1 MIGKRYIEKIINTFT
16 TFSDRNRVF
25 ILSIFVGIISGLA
38 AIVLKSAVH
47 FTQSM
52 LQNAFP
58 ENTYN
63 YLYLAFPLI
72 GISLTV
78 LYIKFFV
85 KDDLSHGVSKILYSI
100 ARENGKLKA
109 HHTYSSIISSTLT
122 VGFGGSVGLEAPITL
137 TGSAIGSQLGSLFK
151 LNNKSVIT
159 LVACGSTAAVAAI
172 FNAPVAGVVFAI
184 EVLMLDLTTA
194 SIVPLLISAV
204 TATSISYIILGHG
217 IMFSSTRDVVNFEM
231 TKLPFYVILGIFTGL
246 YTVYFMRLSGRIEQ
260 FFKKIKKTYMRILT
274 GGILLSILI
283 FFFPSLYGEGY
294 NSITA
299 ILQDNI
305 NKLFINS
312 PFYSFRHDEYLLLAF
327 LFALLMLKTLATA
340 FTTGAGGIGG
350 VFAPSLFLGSIAG
363 CFLAIL
369 LNTLFDLEVSVFN
382 FTLAGMA
389 GVMGSAMKAPL
400 TAVFLI
406 AEISGGY
413 QLIVPLILT
422 VIVSYAVIYPFE
434 QFSVYTKNLA
444 KEGNLI
450 THHKDKHALSKMDVK
465 DLIENNFTTL
475 DPNSTLRDLVNTIAH
490 SNRNIFPLVDEN
502 RKFHGIVILDDIRQI
517 IFEPEKYDTVMA
529 KDLSFFPAVFTN
541 PDELIADVTVK
552 FKESGLYNMIV
563 LDEDNVYYGFVSRAN
578 LFSKYREIVE
588 EISED

>member
-1 MIGKRYIEKIINTFT
+1 MDKLVDG
-16 TFSDRNRVF
+16 FSKFSNRNRVF
-25 ILSIFVGIISGLA
+25 ILSIFVGIIAALA

-47 FTQSM
+47 FTQSI

-58 ENTYN
+58 EDTYN
-63 YLYLAFPLI
+63 YLYLAFPII

-78 LYIKFFV
+78 LYIKLFV
-85 KDDLSHGVSKILYSI
+85 KDDLSHGVSKILYAI
-100 ARENGKLKA
+100 ARKNGKLKA
-109 HHTYSSIISSTLT
+109 HHMYSSIISSTLT

-151 LNNKSVIT
+151 LSNKSVIT

-194 SIVPLLISAV
+194 SLVPLLISAV
-204 TATSISYIILGHG
+204 TATSTSYLILGRG
-217 IMFSSTRDVVNFEM
+217 IMFNSTHVLNFEM
-231 TKLPFYVILGIFTGL
+231 DKLPFYIILGIFTGL
-246 YTVYFMRLSGRIEQ
+246 YSIYFMRVSGKIEN
-260 FFKKIKKTYMRILT
+260 FFSKIKKTYLRILI
-274 GGILLSILI
+274 GGVSLSILI
-283 FFFPSLYGEGY
+283 FFFPSFYGEGY
-294 NSITA
+294 GSIIA
-299 ILQDNI
+299 IMQDNI
-305 NKLFINS
+305 HKLFINS
-312 PFYSFRHDEYLLLAF
+312 PFYFFQYNEWLLLAF
-327 LFALLMLKTLATA
+327 LFMLLMLKTFATA

-369 LNTLFDLEVSVFN
+369 LNTVFDLEVSVLN

-389 GVMGSAMKAPL
+389 GIMGSVMKAPL

-422 VIVSYAVIYPFE
+422 VIVSNAVIHPFE
-434 QFSVYTKNLA
+434 QFSVYTKSLA

-450 THHKDKHALSKMDVK
+450 THHKDKHALSKLDVK
-465 DLIENNFTTL
+465 DLIEDNFATL
-475 DPNSTLRDLVNTIAH
+475 SPNATLRDLVNTIAH
-490 SNRNIFPLVDEN
+490 STRNIFPLVDED
-502 RKFHGIVILDDIRQI
+502 RKFYGIVFLDDVREI
-517 IFEPEKYDTVMA
+517 IFEPEKYDTVMV
-529 KDLSFFPAVFTN
+529 KDLSFFPQVSID
-541 PDELIADVTVK
+541 PHELIADVAVK
-552 FKESGLYNMIV
+552 FKESGLYNMVV
-563 LDEDNVYYGFVSRAN
+563 LDKENRYYGFVSRAN
-578 LFSKYREIVE
+578 LFSKYRDIIE

>member
-1 MIGKRYIEKIINTFT
+1 MIDKKYIDKLFDGFSS
-16 TFSDRNRVF
+16 FSDRNRVF
-25 ILSIFVGIISGLA
+25 ILSIFVGIIAGLA

-52 LQNAFP
+52 LQNAFD
-58 ENTYN
+58 ENKFN
-63 YLYLAFPLI
+63 YLYLAFPII

-78 LYIKFFV
+78 LIVKLFV

-100 ARENGKLKA
+100 ARKDGKLKK
-109 HHTYSSIISSTLT
+109 HHTYSSIITSTLT

-137 TGSAIGSQLGSLFK
+137 TGSAIGSQLGRLFK
-151 LNNKSVIT
+151 LSNKSVIT

-194 SIVPLLISAV
+194 SLVPLLISAV
-204 TATSISYIILGHG
+204 TATSTSYVILGRG
-217 IMFSSTRDVVNFEM
+217 IMFNSLQIINFEM
-231 TKLPFYVILGIFTGL
+231 NKLPFYILLGVFTGL
-246 YTVYFMRLSGRIEQ
+246 YSVYFMRLNGKLEQLFSRI
-260 FFKKIKKTYMRILT
+260 KRSYIRILI
-274 GGILLSILI
+274 GGIALSILI
-283 FFFPSLYGEGY
+283 FFFPSFYGEGY
-294 NSITA
+294 DSIIA
-299 ILQDNI
+299 IMQDNI
-305 NKLFINS
+305 HKLFRNS
-312 PFYSFRHDEYLLLAF
+312 PFYLFEYNEWTLLAF
-327 LFALLMLKTLATA
+327 LFLLLMLKTFATA

-350 VFAPSLFLGSIAG
+350 VFAPSLFLGSVAG

-369 LNTLFDLEVSVFN
+369 LNTIFDLELSVLN

-389 GVMGSAMKAPL
+389 GIMGGVMKAPL

-422 VIVSYAVIYPFE
+422 VVVSYAVIYPFE
-434 QFSVYTKNLA
+434 QFSIYTKKLA

-450 THHKDKHALSKMDVK
+450 THHKDKHALSKLDVK
-465 DLIENNFTTL
+465 DLIENNFITISPDAL
-475 DPNSTLRDLVNTIAH
+475 LRDLVNTIAH
-490 SNRNIFPLVDEN
+490 STRNIFPLVDEN
-502 RKFHGIVILDDIRQI
+502 HKFYGVIVLDDVRQI
-517 IFEPEKYDTVMA
+517 IFEPEKYDIVKV
-529 KDLSFFPAVFTN
+529 KDLSFFPKDFI
-541 PDELIADVTVK
+541 DIEDSIADIAAK
-552 FKESGLYNMIV
+552 FKENELYYNMIV
-563 LDEDNVYYGFVSRAN
+563 LDKENRYYGFVSRAN

>member
-1 MIGKRYIEKIINTFT
+1 MDCKKYIDKVIDA
-16 TFSDRNRVF
+16 FSRFSNRNRVF
-25 ILSIFVGIISGLA
+25 ILSIFVGIIAALA

-58 ENTYN
+58 EDTFN

-78 LYIKFFV
+78 LYVKFFV
-85 KDDLSHGVSKILYSI
+85 KDDLSHGVSKILYAI
-100 ARENGKLKA
+100 ARKNGKLKA

-137 TGSAIGSQLGSLFK
+137 TGSAIGSQLGNLFR
-151 LNNKSVIT
+151 LNDKSVIT

-194 SIVPLLISAV
+194 SLVPLLISAV
-204 TATSISYIILGHG
+204 TATSTSYIILGRG
-217 IMFSSTRDVVNFEM
+217 IMFNSTHALNFEM
-231 TKLPFYVILGIFTGL
+231 DKLPFYILLGIFTGL
-246 YTVYFMRLSGRIEQ
+246 YSIYFMRVSGKIEQ
-260 FFKKIKKTYMRILT
+260 LFAKIKKTYIRLIL
-274 GGILLSILI
+274 GVVSLSILI
-283 FFFPSLYGEGY
+283 FFFPSFYGEGY
-294 NSITA
+294 NSIMD
-299 ILQDNI
+299 ILQNDVH
-305 NKLFINS
+305 KLFINS
-312 PFYSFRHDEYLLLAF
+312 PFYLFQYNEWLLLVF
-327 LFALLMLKTLATA
+327 LFLLLMLKTFATA

-363 CFLAIL
+363 CFMATL
-369 LNTLFDLEVSVFN
+369 LNTLFDLEISVLN

-389 GVMGSAMKAPL
+389 GIMGSVMKAQL

-434 QFSVYTKNLA
+434 QFSVYTKSLA

-450 THHKDKHALSKMDVK
+450 THHKDKQALSKLDVK
-465 DLIENNFTTL
+465 DLIENNFITL
-475 DPNSTLRDLVNTIAH
+475 LPGATLRDLVHTIAH
-490 SNRNIFPLVDEN
+490 SSRNIFPLVDEN
-502 RKFHGIVILDDIRQI
+502 RKFYGIIFLDDVRQI
-517 IFEPEKYDTVMA
+517 IFEPDKYDTVMA
-529 KDLSFFPAVFTN
+529 KDLSFM
-541 PDELIADVTVK
+541 PDVSIQPHELIADVVVK
-552 FKESGLYNMIV
+552 FKESGLYNMVV
-563 LDEDNVYYGFVSRAN
+563 LDGDNLYYGFVSRAN
-578 LFSKYREIVE
+578 LFSRYREIVE